1 MAEAIQ
7 AFRIRRKEALRYQHL
22 VMYLEHAKSLPLKN
36 AISVFIT
43 TICNSYNELEDR
55 VIARKDFMVLDVV
68 KVFERIL
75 PKAKAAK
82 KEKDKQLWQNIK
94 NQYQVFV
101 SMLKRDQAALMHKL
115 IATKD
120 DDDEEQEVDMGDVED
135 VFSVV
140 QRHSGLAG
148 CEEQLLKL
156 THALLFIPTESTLA
170 VPIYTSITSYV
181 YEATHVDQLESDG
194 AKSLKRKDFTTPPP
208 LNFKS
213 LTKLYDDK
221 LEMDAK
227 LSQMKLT
234 DEVVKKMSQKIDEL
248 KIENERLRQGGKG
261 GAAGGGKTAA
271 PAMPKPKNNAA
282 PAPTTD
288 TAPELKIMKEREKKL
303 LYEISELKKELAKA
317 SRGKPQEST
326 SATSAKNEELLK
338 NYKGPLDSTG
348 LIPAGPAPGVKVMP
362 IPACPHEGM
371 PGSLENAPVKV
382 AGKSGGGG
390 KKGAQKE
397 EKSSAA
403 LAIEKLGL
411 PAKKSPKPDV
421 KMTHI
426 FWTPVAAEKLE
437 GTIWPE
443 LSDQKVDFMKPELE
457 RLFGAHQTL
466 KSVKSTATLKPQ
478 KTELLDPTRKQNLG
492 ISLKAAVSV
501 DPVKVKNAL
510 LAVDDPLMT
519 NKMVMVLLSCVPT
532 EDEVQILKKFTAE
545 GGDVSKLEK
554 EEKFLLEMIQV
565 PRMSERLHCMKTRYT
580 LDENLEA
587 IAEFI
592 WKLRQ
597 AVTEIEE
604 NPKLRRILE
613 IILAIGNYANGG
625 TARGGAWGFKIE
637 LLGKIEQIKDTENH
651 AMTRFLLRLFRKK
664 YPDLVDFKVPKSR
677 EVENSA
683 ISDYA
688 GDLNS
693 VAAAVQKLKTELEQ
707 PLISSKDQFKKIMSK
722 FEVTASQKLANV
734 QAEFEKARGAFYNL
748 AAFFG
753 ESGPKVEPKTFFSRF
768 VALESGLTRARL
780 QLAKE
785 EEDRIRKAKMKED
798 KQRRQTLMKLRKLQ
812 EKTSDPNLFEA
823 FKRAQKGTSV
833 EVAER
838 FIEKWKREQAKKSQ
852 SSSESGTL
860 QRRNTPKPNFRRGMN

>member
-1 MAEAIQ
+1 
-7 AFRIRRKEALRYQHL
+7 
-22 VMYLEHAKSLPLKN
+22 MYMEHAKSVPLKN
-36 AISVFIT
+36 AIAVFIT
-43 TICNSYNELEDR
+43 TICNSYNKLEDR
-55 VIARKDFMVLDVV
+55 VIARKDFMILDVV
-68 KVFERIL
+68 KIFERIL

-82 KEKDKQLWQNIK
+82 KDKDKLLWQNIK

-120 DDDEEQEVDMGDVED
+120 ENDDEEEQEVDMGDVED
-135 VFSVV
+135 VFSIV
-140 QRHSGLAG
+140 QRHAGLSG
-148 CEEQLLKL
+148 CEDQLLKL
-156 THALLFIPTESTLA
+156 THSLLFIPTESTLA
-170 VPIYTSITSYV
+170 TPIYTSITSYIF
-181 YEATHVDQLESDG
+181 EATHVDQLESDG
-194 AKSLKRKDFTTPPP
+194 SKSLKRKDFTTPPP

-248 KIENERLRQGGKG
+248 KVENERLRQGGKG
-261 GAAGGGKTAA
+261 VA
-271 PAMPKPKNNAA
+271 PAMPKPQSSAA
-282 PAPTTD
+282 EPKVD

-303 LYEISELKKELAKA
+303 LYEISELKKELAK
-317 SRGKPQEST
+317 STRGKPEEST
-326 SATSAKNEELLK
+326 SGKSSKNEELLK

-348 LIPAGPAPGVKVMP
+348 LIPAGPAPGAKVVP
-362 IPACPHEGM
+362 VPACPLEGM

-382 AGKSGGGG
+382 AGKEGKGG
-390 KKGAQKE
+390 KKSPQKQ

-426 FWTPVAAEKLE
+426 FWTPVAPEKLE

-466 KSVKSTATLKPQ
+466 KSVKSTATMKPQ

-532 EDEVQILKKFTAE
+532 EDEIQILKKFTAE
-545 GGDVSKLEK
+545 GGDMSKLEK
-554 EEKFLLEMIQV
+554 EEKFLLEMINV

-587 IAEFI
+587 IAEFV

-637 LLGKIEQIKDTENH
+637 LLGKIEQVKDHENN
-651 AMTRFLLRLFRKK
+651 AFPRFLYRLFRSK
-664 YPDLVDFKVPKSR
+664 YPDLLDFKVPKSR

-688 GDLNS
+688 GDLNM
-693 VAAAVQKLKTELEQ
+693 VASAVQKLKTELEQ
-707 PLISSKDQFKKIMSK
+707 RPISNKDQFKKIMSK
-722 FEVTASQKLANV
+722 FEVTASQKLSNV
-734 QAEFEKARGAFYNL
+734 QAEFEKVRGAFYNL
-748 AAFFG
+748 AAYFG

-768 VALESGLTRARL
+768 VALENGLSRARL
-780 QLAKE
+780 KLAKE
-785 EEDRIRKAKMKED
+785 EEDKIRKAKLKED

-812 EKTSDPNLFEA
+812 QKTSDPNLFEA
-823 FKRAQKGTSV
+823 FKRAQTGTSV

-852 SSSESGTL
+852 SSSESGTMH
-860 QRRNTPKPNFRRGMN
+860 RRNTPKPNFRRGMN